1 MTSGE
6 SDIPAPAEGSH
17 FPGVGVCG
25 LVCRRLLPAPPGG
38 HGPPLHPVSRAPELR
53 AECPRGAVAHGL
65 PGGLGEIQT
74 LMKQVWGST

>member
-53 AECPRGAVAHGL
+53 AVSQRRRCPRTAWGSWRDTDSDEA
-65 PGGLGEIQT
+65 GLG
-74 LMKQVWGST
+74 